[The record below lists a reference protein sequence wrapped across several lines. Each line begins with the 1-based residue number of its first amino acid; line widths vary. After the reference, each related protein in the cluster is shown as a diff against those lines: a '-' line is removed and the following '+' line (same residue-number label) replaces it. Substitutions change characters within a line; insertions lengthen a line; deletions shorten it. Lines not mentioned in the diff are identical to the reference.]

1 MPYNDFSSGGTTG
14 QGAFRMK
21 SSRESHVSVWQD
33 FRTTLEMIKIEHSVF
48 ALPFALIGALLAAR
62 GWPTTHQLFWIVV
75 AMVGARSAAMS
86 FNRLIDRKLD
96 AQNPRTAQRALP
108 AGFLTARF
116 VTGFALLSSATLVF
130 AAYQL
135 NPLAFRLSPVALAI
149 LFLYSYTKRFTILSH
164 LVLGFCLGIAPA
176 AAWIAIRGTLAPS
189 ILLLTAAVTL
199 WTAGFDILY
208 ACQDVDF
215 DQRAGL
221 HSVPQRWGIAR
232 ALQISAGMHGLM
244 VILLLG
250 LAWVERLGWISV
262 AGVAVV
268 GALLI
273 YEHRLV
279 KPFDLSRLDAAFF
292 NTNGWI
298 GILLLL
304 FWGFDIVVHSG

>member
-1 MPYNDFSSGGTTG
+1 MRNGPMQSSLWRNIG
-14 QGAFRMK
+14 
-21 SSRESHVSVWQD
+21 
-33 FRTTLEMIKIEHSVF
+33 TTLEMIQIEHSVF

-62 GWPTTHQLFWIVV
+62 GWPTGWQISWIVV

-86 FNRLIDRKLD
+86 FNRLIDRNLD
-96 AQNPRTAQRALP
+96 ARNPRTAQRALP
-108 AGFLTARF
+108 AGLLSARF
-116 VTGFALLSSATLVF
+116 VTGFALLASAVLVF

-149 LFLYSYTKRFTILSH
+149 LFLYSYTKRFTVLSH
-164 LVLGFCLGIAPA
+164 LVLGFCLGMAPA
-176 AAWIAIRGTLAPS
+176 AAWIAIRGTLSPS

-215 DQRAGL
+215 DRRTGL
-221 HSVPQRWGIAR
+221 HSIPQRWGISP
-232 ALQISAGMHGLM
+232 ALQVSAAMHGLM
-244 VILLLG
+244 VVLLVW
-250 LAWVERLGWISV
+250 LARAEQLGWISV

-268 GALLI
+268 AALLI

-279 KPFDLSRLDAAFF
+279 KPTDLSRLDAAFF
-292 NTNGWI
+292 NINGWI

-304 FWGFDIVVHSG
+304 FWGLDIVVRSG

>member
-1 MPYNDFSSGGTTG
+1 MRNGLIGTSLWRNIG
-14 QGAFRMK
+14 
-21 SSRESHVSVWQD
+21 
-33 FRTTLEMIKIEHSVF
+33 TTLEMIKVEHSVF

-62 GWPTTHQLFWIVV
+62 GWPTAWQILWIVV

-86 FNRLIDRKLD
+86 FNRLIDRDLD

-108 AGFLTARF
+108 TGLLSARF
-116 VTGFALLSSATLVF
+116 VTGFALVSSAVLVF

-149 LFLYSYTKRFTILSH
+149 LFVYSYTKRFTLLSH

-176 AAWIAIRGTLAPS
+176 AAWIAIRGSLSPS

-215 DQRAGL
+215 DRRSGL
-221 HSVPQRWGIAR
+221 HSIPERWGIAR
-232 ALQISAGMHGLM
+232 ALQVSSAMHGVM
-244 VILLLG
+244 VVLLLW
-250 LAWVERLGWISV
+250 LAWAEQLGWLSA

-268 GALLI
+268 ATLLI

-279 KPFDLSRLDAAFF
+279 KPSDLSRLDAAFF
-292 NTNGWI
+292 NINGWI

-304 FWGFDIVVHSG
+304 FWGVDIVAWNG

>member
-1 MPYNDFSSGGTTG
+1 MRNGSHASSLG
-14 QGAFRMK
+14 RNI
-21 SSRESHVSVWQD
+21 
-33 FRTTLEMIKIEHSVF
+33 RTTLEMIKIEHSVF

-62 GWPTTHQLFWIVV
+62 GWPTGRQIFWIVV

-86 FNRLIDRKLD
+86 CNRLIDRDLD

-108 AGFLTARF
+108 AGLLSARF
-116 VTGFALLSSATLVF
+116 VAGFALLSSAVLVF
-130 AAYQL
+130 AAFQL
-135 NPLAFRLSPVALAI
+135 NPLAFRLSPVALAV
-149 LFLYSYTKRFTILSH
+149 LFLYSYTKRFTVFSH

-176 AAWIAIRGTLAPS
+176 AAWIAIRGTLSPS

-215 DQRAGL
+215 DRRTGL

-232 ALQISAGMHGLM
+232 ALQVAAAMHTLM
-244 VILLLG
+244 VVLLLW
-250 LAWVERLGWISV
+250 LARTEHLGWVSV

-292 NTNGWI
+292 NINGWI

-304 FWGFDIVVHSG
+304 FWGVDIVIWSG

>member
-1 MPYNDFSSGGTTG
+1 MQSSLWRNIG
-14 QGAFRMK
+14 
-21 SSRESHVSVWQD
+21 
-33 FRTTLEMIKIEHSVF
+33 TTLEMIKIEHSVF

-62 GWPTTHQLFWIVV
+62 GWPTGWQISWIVV

-86 FNRLIDRKLD
+86 FNRLIDRDLD
-96 AQNPRTAQRALP
+96 ARNPRTAQRALP
-108 AGFLTARF
+108 AGLLGAPF
-116 VTGFALLSSATLVF
+116 VTGFALLSSAVLVI

-135 NPLAFRLSPVALAI
+135 NPLAFRLSPVALAV
-149 LFLYSYTKRFTILSH
+149 LFLYSYTKRFTVLSH
-164 LVLGFCLGIAPA
+164 LVLGFCLGMAPA
-176 AAWIAIRGTLAPS
+176 AAWIAIRGTLSPS

-215 DQRAGL
+215 DRRSGL
-221 HSVPQRWGIAR
+221 HSIPQRWGIAR
-232 ALQISAGMHGLM
+232 ALQVSAAMHGLM
-244 VILLLG
+244 VVLLVW
-250 LAWVERLGWISV
+250 LARTEQLGWISV

-268 GALLI
+268 AGLLI

-292 NTNGWI
+292 NINGWI

-304 FWGFDIVVHSG
+304 FWGLDIVVRSG

>member
-1 MPYNDFSSGGTTG
+1 MRNG
-14 QGAFRMK
+14 
-21 SSRESHVSVWQD
+21 SHVSSLGRNI
-33 FRTTLEMIKIEHSVF
+33 RTTLEMIKIEHSVF
-48 ALPFALIGALLAAR
+48 ALPFALLGALLAAH
-62 GWPTTHQLFWIVV
+62 GWPTGRQIFWIVV

-86 FNRLIDRKLD
+86 CNRLIDRDLD
-96 AQNPRTAQRALP
+96 AQNPRTARRALP
-108 AGFLTARF
+108 AGLLSARF
-116 VTGFALLSSATLVF
+116 VAGFALLSSAVLVF
-130 AAYQL
+130 AAFQL
-135 NPLAFRLSPVALAI
+135 NPLAFRLSPVALAV
-149 LFLYSYTKRFTILSH
+149 LFLYSYTKRYTVLSH

-176 AAWIAIRGTLAPS
+176 AAWIAIRGTLSPS

-215 DQRAGL
+215 DRRTGL

-232 ALQISAGMHGLM
+232 ALQVAAAMHGLM
-244 VILLLG
+244 VVLLLW
-250 LAWVERLGWISV
+250 LARAEHLGWVSI

-268 GALLI
+268 GALLL

-292 NTNGWI
+292 NINGWI

-304 FWGFDIVVHSG
+304 FWGVDIVVRSR

>member
-1 MPYNDFSSGGTTG
+1 
-14 QGAFRMK
+14 MK
-21 SSRESHVSVWQD
+21 SNREYSVSPWRSI
-33 FRTTLEMIKIEHSVF
+33 RTTLEMIKIEHSVF
-48 ALPFALIGALLAAR
+48 ALPFALIGTLLAAR
-62 GWPTTHQLFWIVV
+62 GWPSGRQLLWIVV

-86 FNRLIDRKLD
+86 FNRLIDRSLD

-108 AGFLTARF
+108 AGLLSARF
-116 VTGFALLSSATLVF
+116 VTGFALLSSAVLVV

-149 LFLYSYTKRFTILSH
+149 LLMYSYTKRFTVLSH

-215 DQRAGL
+215 DRRAGL
-221 HSVPQRWGIAR
+221 HSIPQRWGIAR
-232 ALQISAGMHGLM
+232 ALQVSAALHGLM
-244 VILLLG
+244 VVLLLW
-250 LAWVERLGWISV
+250 LAWVEHLGWISV
-262 AGVAVV
+262 AGLAVV

-273 YEHRLV
+273 YEHRLI

-304 FWGFDIVVHSG
+304 FWGFDIVIHPG

>member
-1 MPYNDFSSGGTTG
+1 MRNGFPVSSLGRNIG
-14 QGAFRMK
+14 
-21 SSRESHVSVWQD
+21 
-33 FRTTLEMIKIEHSVF
+33 TTLEMIKIEHSVF

-62 GWPTTHQLFWIVV
+62 GWPTGWQISWIVV

-86 FNRLIDRKLD
+86 FNRLIDRDLD
-96 AQNPRTAQRALP
+96 ARNPRTAQRALP
-108 AGFLTARF
+108 AGLLSARF
-116 VTGFALLSSATLVF
+116 VTGFALLSSGVLVF

-149 LFLYSYTKRFTILSH
+149 LFLYSYTKRFTVLSH

-176 AAWIAIRGTLAPS
+176 AAWIAIRGTLSPS

-215 DQRAGL
+215 DRRSGL
-221 HSVPQRWGIAR
+221 HSIPQRWGIAR
-232 ALQISAGMHGLM
+232 ALQVSAAMHGLM
-244 VILLLG
+244 VVLLLW
-250 LAWVERLGWISV
+250 LARAEQLGWISV
-262 AGVAVV
+262 TGVAVV
-268 GALLI
+268 AALLI

-292 NTNGWI
+292 NLNGWI

-304 FWGFDIVVHSG
+304 FWGVDIVVRNE

>member
-1 MPYNDFSSGGTTG
+1 MRNGSHASSLG
-14 QGAFRMK
+14 RNI
-21 SSRESHVSVWQD
+21 
-33 FRTTLEMIKIEHSVF
+33 RTTLEMIKIEHSVF

-62 GWPTTHQLFWIVV
+62 GWPTGRQIFWIVV

-86 FNRLIDRKLD
+86 CNRLIDRDLD

-108 AGFLTARF
+108 AGLLSARF
-116 VTGFALLSSATLVF
+116 VAGFALLSSAVLVF
-130 AAYQL
+130 AAFQL
-135 NPLAFRLSPVALAI
+135 NPLAFRLSPVALAV
-149 LFLYSYTKRFTILSH
+149 LFLYSYTKRYTVLSH

-176 AAWIAIRGTLAPS
+176 AAWIAIRGTLSPS

-215 DQRAGL
+215 DRRTGL

-232 ALQISAGMHGLM
+232 ALQVAAAMHGLM
-244 VILLLG
+244 VVLLLW
-250 LAWVERLGWISV
+250 LARTEHLGWVSM

-292 NTNGWI
+292 NINGWI

-304 FWGFDIVVHSG
+304 FWGVDIVVRSR